1 MSTIG
6 KLPDPRDRNILVLL
20 VTLAGSER
28 KPGVKK
34 SRFVHIHIQI
44 THVYIHICAY
54 PCNSQVQSAPQQE
67 FVAVSRWACAA
78 WTCWPNF
85 SNTCY
90 YHWTHCK
97 HKIVGWDLLGRSKI
111 YTDRTEIDIVVG
123 STCLRDKPI
132 WGQIRQTMKVTTT
145 RSRADSKS
153 IFITWNP
160 RLLLCRCI
168 LFCVV
173 HVTST
178 RNHECTSK
186 KNSTL

>member
-1 MSTIG
+1 MCIFTYVHIPATRRYNQRLNKSSWQFPG
-6 KLPDPRDRNILVLL
+6 EPVLL
-20 VTLAGSER
+20 E
-28 KPGVKK
+28 
-34 SRFVHIHIQI
+34 
-44 THVYIHICAY
+44 HVGQTSPIPDH
-54 PCNSQVQSAPQQE
+54 S
-67 FVAVSRWACAA
+67 
-78 WTCWPNF
+78 
-85 SNTCY
+85 
-90 YHWTHCK
+90 THCK